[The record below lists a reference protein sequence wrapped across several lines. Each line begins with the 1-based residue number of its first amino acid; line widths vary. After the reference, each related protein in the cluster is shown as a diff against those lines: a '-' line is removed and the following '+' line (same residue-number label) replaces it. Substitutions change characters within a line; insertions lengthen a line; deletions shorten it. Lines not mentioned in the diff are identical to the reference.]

1 MPVINGTSSGE
12 TLNGS
17 SGADSIFGLGGN
29 DTLNG
34 LESADL
40 LDGGSGQDTMA
51 GGTGDDRY
59 VVDDILDTIVELTGQ
74 GDDMVHSSVSY
85 TLAAGVSVETMTTMY
100 EAGTAAIDFT
110 GNELGQSIYAN
121 DGANWLNG
129 GGGSDYLV
137 GLGGNDFLN
146 GGTGMDYLRGGAGD
160 DLYLVDSLG
169 DVVFENGGEGDD
181 RVASSSNY
189 ILAAG
194 VEVETMGTANADSM
208 ATLHLTGNEFGQSI
222 YGSAGVNWLSGG
234 GGADYLVG
242 LGGDDILWGG
252 GGDDNLAGGAGSDIF
267 TFLYGEGVDTILD
280 FVSGVDKINL
290 GNLYLDAGQLAFIG
304 SDPFSGV
311 QRQGRFANG
320 VFELDVNGDKI
331 VDFAVNVHGTLAAT
345 DFVFREDIGWGNGAW
360 DVIPS

>member
-1 MPVINGTSSGE
+1 MPVINGTASGE

-17 SGADSIFGLGGN
+17 AGSDSIFGLGGN

-34 LESADL
+34 LEGADM
-40 LDGGSGQDTMA
+40 LDGGSGSDAMA
-51 GGTGDDRY
+51 GGAGDDRY
-59 VVDDILDTIVELTGQ
+59 IIDDMLDTIVEFPGQ
-74 GDDMVHSSVSY
+74 GDDSIHSSVSY
-85 TLAAGVSVETMTTMY
+85 TLAPGVSVETMTTMY
-100 EAGTAAIDFT
+100 EAGTAAIEFT
-110 GNELGQSIYAN
+110 GNSFGQSIYGN
-121 DGANWLNG
+121 DGANRLNG
-129 GGGSDYLV
+129 DGGSDYLV

-146 GGTGMDYLRGGAGD
+146 GGSGLDYLRGGTGD
-160 DLYLVDSLG
+160 DLYLIDHLG
-169 DVVFENGGEGDD
+169 DVILESAGQGDD

-194 VEVETMGTANADSM
+194 VEVETIGTMNADST

-267 TFLYGEGVDTILD
+267 TFLYGGGVDTILD
-280 FVSGVDKINL
+280 FESGVDKINL
-290 GNLYLDAGQLAFIG
+290 GNLYIDAGQLAFIG
-304 SDPFSGV
+304 SDPFNGV
-311 QRQGRFANG
+311 AREGRFANG
-320 VFELDVNGDKI
+320 VFEFDVNGDKI
-331 VDFAVNVHGTLAAT
+331 ADFVVNVHGTLAYS

-360 DVIPS
+360 DVIQ